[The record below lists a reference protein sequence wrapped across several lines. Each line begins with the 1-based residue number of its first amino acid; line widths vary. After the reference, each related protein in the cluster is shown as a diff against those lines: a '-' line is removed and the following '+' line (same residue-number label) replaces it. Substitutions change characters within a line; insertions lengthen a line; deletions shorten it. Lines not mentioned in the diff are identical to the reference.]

1 MNEDYKKIRFNI
13 ENFKY
18 ILMNLL
24 LVINLEEMKPLK
36 ILAISWDYHAI
47 WSIMA
52 LLVKHAR
59 RGDQI
64 TIAIGN
70 TGTNGFK
77 KIVEES
83 FGIKDVRAFGAV
95 PFSWFM
101 SHAEEVMVKVT
112 NIVRDV
118 KPDIVLLQDPE
129 GWSFGWYALFCSL
142 MDRAVHEASMR
153 WAPRGGV
160 PAERIHTP
168 RAIYYWWTNNPTILI
183 DVSDVVKDVEDA
195 RLRFHLLIYKK
206 KGAYSIRSHIALRRA
221 RIRTKE
227 YLEV

>member
-1 MNEDYKKIRFNI
+1 M
-13 ENFKY
+13 
-18 ILMNLL
+18 
-24 LVINLEEMKPLK
+24 K

-52 LLVKHAR
+52 LLVKHAK
-59 RGDQI
+59 RGDHI

-77 KIVEES
+77 KVVEES
-83 FGIKDVRAFGAV
+83 FGIQDVRAFGAV

-129 GWSFGWYALFCSL
+129 GLAGGWYSLFCSL

-153 WAPRGGV
+153 WAPRGGA
-160 PAERIHTP
+160 PEDKIHTP
-168 RAIYYWWTNNPTILI
+168 KKIYYWWPKNPNVII
-183 DVSDVVKDVEDA
+183 DVSEVVEEVKTA
-195 RLRFHLLIYKK
+195 LSKFHLLIFKK
-206 KGAYSIRSHIALRRA
+206 EMAGYTHYISNHVPLRA
-221 RIRTKE
+221 AQIEIKE
-227 YLEV
+227 YLES